1 MIKAGIW
8 TAAFVAACDQL
19 SKSIILAIVM
29 QPPRVIEITEFFN
42 FVLVWNRGVSFG
54 MLQSASIWGPI
65 LLGAVTVGI
74 IVLLFSWLREAK
86 TRLCVI
92 ALGLVIGGAL
102 GNLIDRVL
110 HQAVVDFLDF
120 HIGGYHWPAFNVAD
134 SAITVGVIC
143 IIYESL
149 FERTEKAS

>member
-19 SKSIILAIVM
+19 SKLIILAIVM

-42 FVLVWNRGVSFG
+42 LVLVWNRGVSFG

-74 IVLLFSWLREAK
+74 IVLLFFWLREAK
-86 TRLCVI
+86 TRLSVI

-120 HIGGYHWPAFNVAD
+120 HISGYHWPAFNVAD